1 MTAILGKARHWT
13 KLGWIA
19 KNSLNKINL
28 TKIGMSA
35 NCPKATL
42 YVQKYL
48 NGQKKRSI
56 DFYIAPYQKAK
67 NQSGRG
73 RVKFIFNPQYLQAQ
87 NHIYLSVRL

>member
-35 NCPKATL
+35 NCPFETVIRLFLRRWQMAL
-42 YVQKYL
+42 
-48 NGQKKRSI
+48 RSNSI
-56 DFYIAPYQKAK
+56 KSFDCPYMD
-67 NQSGRG
+67 STS
-73 RVKFIFNPQYLQAQ
+73 FTTYF
-87 NHIYLSVRL
+87 

>member
-35 NCPKATL
+35 NCPFL
-42 YVQKYL
+42 PDQLGLEY
-48 NGQKKRSI
+48 GI
-56 DFYIAPYQKAK
+56 
-67 NQSGRG
+67 
-73 RVKFIFNPQYLQAQ
+73 
-87 NHIYLSVRL
+87 